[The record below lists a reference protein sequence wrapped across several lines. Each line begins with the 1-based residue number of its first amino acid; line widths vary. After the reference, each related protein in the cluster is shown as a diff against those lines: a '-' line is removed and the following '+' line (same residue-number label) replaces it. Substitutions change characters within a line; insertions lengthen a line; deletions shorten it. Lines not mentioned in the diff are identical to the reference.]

1 MFYCII
7 SLLHVFKW
15 SFARSWITLFVLT
28 YIRLSLVRCISVA
41 TEEIS
46 GIITLA
52 LCSITPLVY
61 LKGWIHF
68 LLFSLTW
75 KFLPVFIIFFNRVG
89 KYSYLSSLPT
99 SHHLIY
105 GSSPGLLFMGR
116 FFPVNGLFMW
126 DLIPWIFFSVLI
138 IMF

>member
-7 SLLHVFKW
+7 SLVHVSNWF
-15 SFARSWITLFVLT
+15 FARSWITLFALT

-75 KFLPVFIIFFNRVG
+75 NFLPVFIIFFNRVG

-99 SHHLIY
+99 SHHIIY
-105 GSSPGLLFMGR
+105 VSSPGLLFMGR
-116 FFPVNGLFMW
+116 VFPVNGLFMW
-126 DLIPWIFFSVLI
+126 ELIAWIIVSVLI